1 MFFRK
6 DVFTAPCQFEM
17 NKLTKQHKLS
27 IAFAIGLALIVAW
40 WDRNM
45 DFQRDFLLMLGLLIV
60 FATALYQILYLD
72 EELSK
77 RFTSGKRKT
86 DKD

>member
-1 MFFRK
+1 MLF
-6 DVFTAPCQFEM
+6 FTAPCLFEM
-17 NKLTKQHKLS
+17 NKLTKQRKLFITFGVGS
-27 IAFAIGLALIVAW
+27 IPIIMWL
-40 WDRNM
+40 DRNM
-45 DFQRDFLLMLGLLIV
+45 NFQRDWLLILGLLIV
-60 FATALYQILYLD
+60 FATALYQILYFD